1 MAKGRVRLGVMGV
14 MVKEK
19 NILVAY
25 LSQTIPG
32 VAITVT
38 SNNNNNIPILEV
50 SSTEIKNIML
60 FLKQNQQL
68 RFECLLDIWAV
79 DYLGKN
85 RFEVN
90 YLLLSVTNQNRV
102 IVRTRVDEY
111 TGIHSVSNLFKSSGW
126 LEREVWDMYG
136 ILFFENSDLR
146 RILTDYGFEGHP
158 LRKDFPLSGFSEVR
172 YDDGDKRIVYEPL
185 EVSQEYR
192 SFFFKNPWTYNHE

>member
-1 MAKGRVRLGVMGV
+1 MAVTKT
-14 MVKEK
+14 EK
-19 NILVAY
+19 NILITY

-32 VAITVT
+32 ESITAT
-38 SNNNNNIPILEV
+38 SNTISPVIEI
-50 SSTEIKNIML
+50 SSTELRNTVL

-68 RFECLLDIWAV
+68 RFDCLLDIWAV
-79 DYLGKN
+79 DFLGKN

-90 YLLLSVTNQNRV
+90 YLLLSIINQSRV
-102 IVRTRVDEY
+102 IIRTRVDEY
-111 TGIHSVSNLFKSSGW
+111 TGLPSISDLFKSSGW

-136 ILFFENSDLR
+136 ILFFGNMDLR

>member
-1 MAKGRVRLGVMGV
+1 MAKRRIRLGVMAV
-14 MVKEK
+14 TKTEK
-19 NILVAY
+19 NILITY

-32 VAITVT
+32 ESITAT
-38 SNNNNNIPILEV
+38 SNTISPVIEI
-50 SSTEIKNIML
+50 SSTELRNTVL

-68 RFECLLDIWAV
+68 RFDCLLDIWAV
-79 DYLGKN
+79 DFLGKN

-90 YLLLSVTNQNRV
+90 YLLLSIINQSRV
-102 IVRTRVDEY
+102 IIRTRVDEY
-111 TGIHSVSNLFKSSGW
+111 TGLPSISDLFKSSGW

-136 ILFFENSDLR
+136 ILFFGNMDLR